1 MAGEKEP
8 RIVSDPPT
16 IDPRGDLLWERSP
29 GENDPNGLIPPYPK
43 PHHESGGPPPEGPP
57 EPRIVDDV
65 ETIDPRGDLLW
76 EKSPGVNEPQGLVPP
91 YPKPHHDQG

>member
-1 MAGEKEP
+1 MAGEKEH

-43 PHHESGGPPPEGPP
+43 PHHEAGGQGSEEGQPERRVADEGAL
-57 EPRIVDDV
+57 DS
-65 ETIDPRGDLLW
+65 TGD
-76 EKSPGVNEPQGLVPP
+76 NEP
-91 YPKPHHDQG
+91 